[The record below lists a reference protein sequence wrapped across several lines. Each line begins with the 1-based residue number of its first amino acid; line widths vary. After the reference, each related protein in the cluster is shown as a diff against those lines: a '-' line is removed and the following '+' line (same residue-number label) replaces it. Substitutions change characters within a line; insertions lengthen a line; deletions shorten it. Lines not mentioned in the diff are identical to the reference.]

1 MAAPSTSNGKEI
13 GINKPT
19 PFTGDRKKIGT
30 FIQETK
36 VYLTINRDIY
46 DNDEKR
52 IAFMLSY
59 MTDKEALQWKELYL
73 ELLTDS
79 TTGNIVFPTYT
90 KFLNDLKEA
99 FKAADRTGEAMNKL
113 TNLRQGNKTAE
124 EIATEFRLLAG
135 QAGLEKTTHSD
146 NLHLIGL
153 FRNTLRPALSRR
165 ILFGE
170 TVPTTFEDWV
180 KKAIQYDTNYRMAMA
195 LTGQTNRAGGSAQRN
210 RGWAPRNVET
220 KDPNAMDIDG
230 MSVEE
235 RSKLLRQGAC
245 FNCKERGHMAR
256 DCHHK
261 KGGPSPP
268 KKLSPKDLI
277 MQIRSMTKEEKDNFV
292 NLMMDEKDE
301 TGF

>member
-1 MAAPSTSNGKEI
+1 
-13 GINKPT
+13 
-19 PFTGDRKKIGT
+19 
-30 FIQETK
+30 
-36 VYLTINRDIY
+36 
-46 DNDEKR
+46 
-52 IAFMLSY
+52 MLSY

-73 ELLTDS
+73 ELLTDP

-90 KFLNDLKEA
+90 KFLDDLKEA

-113 TNLRQGNKTAE
+113 TNLRQGNKMAE

-153 FRNTLRPALSRR
+153 FRNTLRPALSQR

-210 RGWAPRNVET
+210 RGWAPTAQKCRNKGPECHGYRWHVSRRTQQALET
-220 KDPNAMDIDG
+220 
-230 MSVEE
+230 
-235 RSKLLRQGAC
+235 RSLL
-245 FNCKERGHMAR
+245 
-256 DCHHK
+256 
-261 KGGPSPP
+261 
-268 KKLSPKDLI
+268 
-277 MQIRSMTKEEKDNFV
+277 
-292 NLMMDEKDE
+292 
-301 TGF
+301 